1 MGEQGLPDNGW
12 LFFTSIDRQRVTE
25 YAHSYVRG
33 SGGKEIAML
42 KIIRAR
48 NQQRA
53 WQKRY
58 DSLAPKE
65 GDVAQDF
72 ELYDTDG
79 KNSIRL
85 SDFMGKK
92 PVALIFGSYT

>member
-1 MGEQGLPDNGW
+1 
-12 LFFTSIDRQRVTE
+12 
-25 YAHSYVRG
+25 
-33 SGGKEIAML
+33 ML

-48 NQQRA
+48 NQERA
-53 WQKRY
+53 WQKQY

-65 GDVAQDF
+65 GDVAPDF

-85 SDFMGKK
+85 SDFRGNK

>member
-1 MGEQGLPDNGW
+1 MGSSSLNIAH
-12 LFFTSIDRQRVTE
+12 SIDRQSYTE

-33 SGGKEIAML
+33 FGGKELAML
-42 KIIRAR
+42 KAIRAR

-53 WQKRY
+53 WQKQY
-58 DSLAPKE
+58 DSLAPKV

-72 ELYDTDG
+72 ELYDANG

-85 SDFMGKK
+85 SDFKGKK

>member
-1 MGEQGLPDNGW
+1 L
-12 LFFTSIDRQRVTE
+12 LLHHSIDRQRVPE

-33 SGGKEIAML
+33 FGGKEVAML
-42 KIIRAR
+42 KIIRER

-53 WQKRY
+53 WQKQY
-58 DSLAPKE
+58 DSHAPKE
-65 GDVAQDF
+65 GDVASDF

-79 KNSIRL
+79 KNAVRL
-85 SDFMGKK
+85 SDFEGKK